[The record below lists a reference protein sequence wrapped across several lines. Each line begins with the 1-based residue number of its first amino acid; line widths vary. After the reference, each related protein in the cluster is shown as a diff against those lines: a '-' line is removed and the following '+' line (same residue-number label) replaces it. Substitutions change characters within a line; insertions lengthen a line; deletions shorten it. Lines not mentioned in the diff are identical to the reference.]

1 MYFGKESS
9 ALICNKCCG
18 FKTGNYQGEN
28 STKFELFENCIGF
41 NNDFTQYTHTLRRQ
55 QATEQN

>member
-18 FKTGNYQGEN
+18 FKTGNYQGKN
-28 STKFELFENCIGF
+28 STKFELFENCISF
-41 NNDFTQYTHTLRRQ
+41 INIDFTQYTHTLL
-55 QATEQN
+55 T